1 MKNIL
6 RGVNRFYIED
16 AGQIIAEITFV
27 NSGAERLIIDHTFVS
42 NQLRGEGVGE
52 ALVDKVVNL
61 AREENKKII
70 PLCPFAKS
78 QFGKKPDYRNVLA
91 H

>member
-6 RGVNRFYIED
+6 RGVNRFYIENAD
-16 AGQIIAEITFV
+16 QLIAEITFV
-27 NSGAERLIIDHTFVS
+27 NSGTERLIIDHTFVS
-42 NQLRGEGVGE
+42 NELRGEGIGE

-78 QFGKKPDYRNVLA
+78 QFDKKPDYRDVLA